1 MTEPKP
7 PLARLTERI
16 AETAKVMIDESAKAM
31 SAESKKIDAGKDAV
45 KDEDKYQLKD
55 AIATAT
61 KVAGVGIT
69 GAAHIGRI
77 VIEEKPPDTV
87 LAMGEYIASVVRRMV
102 TQTGAVAADA
112 SVHVENKDYTPT
124 KWLESMTRMIDI
136 GVAGGMEIVETVIA
150 GPARFEVQPIRS
162 DEFDAP
168 VVPNPDVETRPR
180 TLVADE
186 LKRDATDSPIPISR
200 ISFEPPVLDSTVT
213 KFRVVV
219 DASGLASGVYEGK
232 VKAVRSDHPP
242 TLESI
247 EVSIAL

>member
-16 AETAKVMIDESAKAM
+16 AETAKEMINESAAAM
-31 SAESKKIDAGKDAV
+31 SAESKKIDVGKDAV
-45 KDEDKYQLKD
+45 KDEDKYQMKD

-61 KVAGVGIT
+61 KVVGAGIT

-102 TQTGAVAADA
+102 TQTGTVAADA
-112 SVHVENKDYTPT
+112 SIHVEKKDYTPT

-162 DEFDAP
+162 DEFHRKAAGQ
-168 VVPNPDVETRPR
+168 TR
-180 TLVADE
+180 TLVAE
-186 LKRDATDSPIPISR
+186 VLKRDATDSTIPKSR
-200 ISFEPPVLDSTVT
+200 ISFEPPVLAPGITG
-213 KFRVVV
+213 FCVVV

-232 VKAVRSDHPP
+232 VLAVDDNAPA
-242 TLESI
+242 TFESI

>member
-16 AETAKVMIDESAKAM
+16 AETVKDVIDESATAM
-31 SAESKKIDAGKDAV
+31 SAESKKIDA
-45 KDEDKYQLKD
+45 DEYQMKD

-61 KVAGVGIT
+61 KVVGAGIT

-112 SVHVENKDYTPT
+112 SKHVEDKNYTPS

-136 GVAGGMEIVETVIA
+136 GVAGGMEIVETVVA

-162 DEFDAP
+162 EDFDAP
-168 VVPNPDVETRPR
+168 ADPPGETRPR
-180 TLVADE
+180 VLEAGE
-186 LKRDATDSPIPISR
+186 LKRDATDSPIPKSR
-200 ISFEPPVLDSTVT
+200 ISFDPPVLDSGKTA
-213 KFRVVV
+213 FCVVV

-232 VKAVRSDHPP
+232 VLMVRKGDVPP
-242 TLESI
+242 FESV

>member
-16 AETAKVMIDESAKAM
+16 AETAKDMIDESAAAM
-31 SAESKKIDAGKDAV
+31 SAESKKIDA
-45 KDEDKYQLKD
+45 DKYEMKD
-55 AIATAT
+55 AIATVT
-61 KVAGVGIT
+61 KVVGVGIT
-69 GAAHIGRI
+69 GATHIGRI
-77 VIEEKPPDTV
+77 AIEEKPPDTV

-112 SVHVENKDYTPT
+112 SENVEKKAYTPT

-162 DEFDAP
+162 DEFEAP
-168 VVPNPDVETRPR
+168 AIPPGETR
-180 TLVADE
+180 TLVADQ
-186 LKRDATDSPIPISR
+186 LKRDATDSAIPMSR

-213 KFRVVV
+213 KFRIVV

-232 VKAVRSDHPP
+232 VLAVHNDAPS
-242 TLESI
+242 TFESV

>member
-16 AETAKVMIDESAKAM
+16 AETAKDMIDESAVAM
-31 SAESKKIDAGKDAV
+31 SAESKKIDA
-45 KDEDKYQLKD
+45 DKYEMKD
-55 AIATAT
+55 AIATVT
-61 KVAGVGIT
+61 KVVGVGIT
-69 GAAHIGRI
+69 GATHIGRI

-87 LAMGEYIASVVRRMV
+87 LAMGEYIASIVRRMV
-102 TQTGAVAADA
+102 TQTGTVAADA
-112 SVHVENKDYTPT
+112 SAHVEKKDYTPT

-162 DEFDAP
+162 DDFEAP
-168 VVPNPDVETRPR
+168 AVPPGETRTR

-186 LKRDATDSPIPISR
+186 LKRDATDSPIPKSR
-200 ISFEPPVLDSTVT
+200 ISFDPPVLDSTVT

-232 VKAVRSDHPP
+232 VLAVRSGTPP
-242 TLESI
+242 TMESI

>member
-16 AETAKVMIDESAKAM
+16 AETAKDMIDESAAAM
-31 SAESKKIDAGKDAV
+31 SAESKKIDA
-45 KDEDKYQLKD
+45 DKYEMKD
-55 AIATAT
+55 AIATVT
-61 KVAGVGIT
+61 KVVGVGIT
-69 GAAHIGRI
+69 GATHIGRV

-102 TQTGAVAADA
+102 TQSGTVAADA
-112 SVHVENKDYTPT
+112 AANVEKKDYTPT

-150 GPARFEVQPIRS
+150 GPARFEIQPIRS
-162 DEFDAP
+162 DPFDAP
-168 VVPNPDVETRPR
+168 PPPAGETR

-186 LKRDATDSPIPISR
+186 LKRDATDSPIPKSR
-200 ISFEPPVLDSTVT
+200 ISFDPPVLDPRVST
-213 KFRVVV
+213 FCVVV

-232 VKAVRSDHPP
+232 VLAVHNDAPA
-242 TLESI
+242 TFESI